1 MYLCNLWEEKAFL
14 VVNQLYNPMSEL
26 QFMAFFEVWELIAA
40 QLLVFCEGV
49 GQLLNT
55 CLIDWI

>member
-14 VVNQLYNPMSEL
+14 VVKQFYNPMSEL

-40 QLLVFCEGV
+40 QLLVFV
-49 GQLLNT
+49 RVLDNF
-55 CLIDWI
+55 